1 MFSRILA
8 ALSGVAATV
17 ILTVALWPQFVGYER
32 VWPFAVAVGMRGMA
46 SMAAIILV
54 FVFLVVGRIGRWL
67 RRTTVT
73 LSILLLIFV
82 AANVWIMSTRGF
94 DNADLGPEPKRDIT
108 VMTWNTMGGSPA
120 PLAIADLA
128 ISSDADVI
136 ALPET
141 SQQTVTS
148 VKAILSASGK
158 EMTVFTNAFDDVYE
172 AHSTALMISTDL
184 GSYALAQDLGN
195 TSTAPTLVAVPL
207 DPTAPT
213 IVAAHV
219 SAPGPGSMEAW
230 RKDIAWL
237 SDMCSATNVIVAGDL
252 NGSIDNFAQTGPGA
266 LGSCADA
273 AQVMN
278 AASLGTWPAWM
289 PTFVGA
295 PIDHVMYNGPYL
307 ATAFHV
313 YENPAGSRG
322 DHRPVIARLT
332 PGK

>member
-8 ALSGVAATV
+8 ALSGLAATA
-17 ILTVALWPQFVGYER
+17 ILTVALWPQLVGYER

-54 FVFLVVGRIGRWL
+54 FVLLVVGRVGRWL

-82 AANVWIMSTRGF
+82 SANVWVMTTRGF
-94 DNADLGPEPKRDIT
+94 DNSDLAPELKRDIT

-128 ISSDADVI
+128 ISSDADII

-141 SQQTVTS
+141 SQQMVTS
-148 VKAILSASGK
+148 VVAILSASGK
-158 EMTVFTNAFDDVYE
+158 DVTVFTDAFDDVYA
-172 AHSTALMISTDL
+172 AHSTSLLISTDL
-184 GSYALAQDLGN
+184 GEYALAQDMGN

-207 DPTAPT
+207 DPTNPT

-219 SAPGPGSMEAW
+219 AAPSPGSMEAW
-230 RKDIAWL
+230 RTDLTWL
-237 SDMCSATNVIVAGDL
+237 ADLCSSSNIILAGDL
-252 NGSIDNFAQTGPGA
+252 NGSIDNFAGTGPEA
-266 LGSCADA
+266 LGGCADA

-278 AASLGTWPAWM
+278 AASLGTWPAWI
-289 PTFVGA
+289 PTFAGA

-307 ATAFHV
+307 ATGFHV
-313 YENPAGSRG
+313 FENPAGSNG
-322 DHRPVIARLT
+322 DHRPVVARLT
-332 PGK
+332 PAK

>member
-8 ALSGVAATV
+8 ALSGLAGTAL
-17 ILTVALWPQFVGYER
+17 LTVALWPQLVGYER

-54 FVFLVVGRIGRWL
+54 FVLLVVGRVGRWL

-73 LSILLLIFV
+73 LSVLLLIFV
-82 AANVWIMSTRGF
+82 SANVWIMTTRGF
-94 DNADLGPEPKRDIT
+94 DNIDLAPEIKRDIT

-136 ALPET
+136 SLPET
-141 SQQTVTS
+141 SQQMVTS

-172 AHSTALMISTDL
+172 AHSTALLISNDL
-184 GSYALAQDLGN
+184 GEYALAQDKGN
-195 TSTAPTLVAVPL
+195 TSTAPSLVAVPL
-207 DPTAPT
+207 DPNNPT

-219 SAPGPGSMEAW
+219 SAPSPGSMETW

-237 SDMCSATNVIVAGDL
+237 ADLCTQNNVILAGDL
-252 NGSIDNFAQTGPGA
+252 NGSLDNFADTGTGA
-266 LGSCADA
+266 LGGCADA

-278 AASLGTWPAWM
+278 AASLGTWPAWV

-295 PIDHVMYNGPYL
+295 PIDHVMYNGAYL
-307 ATAFHV
+307 ATGFHV
-313 YENPAGSRG
+313 YENPAGSTG

-332 PGK
+332 PAK